1 MSRCFCLIFLQIFL
15 SHISALMNSRE
26 RKVLSTNACYD
37 RVSRPSSHLQSPPQ
51 PQLVSPSESGPRR
64 GAILHPPGSSVPGAA
79 AFPRP
84 SSAQVLSV
92 GVSAGITRSL
102 SEGNCL
108 VEDELLES
116 EETLET
122 GEDTCEEALLD
133 NIFNKAEDTKGRV

>member
-1 MSRCFCLIFLQIFL
+1 
-15 SHISALMNSRE
+15 MNRE
-26 RKVLSTNACYD
+26 RKVLSTNVCYD

-116 EETLET
+116 EETHET

-133 NIFNKAEDTKGRV
+133 NIFNKAQDTKGRI